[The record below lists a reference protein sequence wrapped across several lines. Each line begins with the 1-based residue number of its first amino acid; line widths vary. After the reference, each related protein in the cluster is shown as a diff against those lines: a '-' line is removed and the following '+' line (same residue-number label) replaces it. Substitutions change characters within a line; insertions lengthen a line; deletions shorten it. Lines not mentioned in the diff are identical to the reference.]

1 MQAPTSSPS
10 NLPTNTNSIIPTQ
23 NEPQPHTPNVVKQQS
38 TGLVNEDANIEI
50 QAENHLLAQ
59 TTFEEMNLDPRFINA
74 L

>member
-1 MQAPTSSPS
+1 MQSPVANPS
-10 NLPTNTNSIIPTQ
+10 NLPSDTNSTVPMQ
-23 NEPQPHTPNVVKQQS
+23 NEPQPQTPNVVKQQS

-59 TTFEEMNLDPRFINA
+59 TTFEAMNLDPRFINA